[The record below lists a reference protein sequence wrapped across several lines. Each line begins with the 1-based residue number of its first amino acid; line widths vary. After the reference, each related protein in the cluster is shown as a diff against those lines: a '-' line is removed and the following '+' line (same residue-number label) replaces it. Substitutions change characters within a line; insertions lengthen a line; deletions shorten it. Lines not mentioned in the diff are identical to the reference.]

1 MSVAGCLQM
10 HGGGMRDWLDAH
22 DLRTA
27 WAECPRGDW
36 MLSLAISAGV
46 DQRLIV
52 RAAGTCAH
60 LALSAVPTDELRPL
74 RCLRVLE
81 AWVDGNADAEMVRE
95 AKLEAERARISFA
108 MAPARNPAAA
118 LACAAVVCAA
128 SLVRP
133 LALRDQ
139 LATADGVTSGAW
151 AAFGDP
157 QNPARAAVKAECA
170 RIIRCLIPIEAV
182 EAAMEAN
189 P

>member
-1 MSVAGCLQM
+1 MSAALL
-10 HGGGMRDWLDAH
+10 HGR
-22 DLRTA
+22 DLRAT
-27 WAECPRGDW
+27 WAECSRGDW
-36 MLSLAISAGV
+36 LLRLAIDAGV

-60 LALSAVPTDELRPL
+60 LALSAVPADELRPL

-81 AWVDGNADAEMVRE
+81 AWCDGNADAGMVRE
-95 AKLEAERARISFA
+95 AKLEADRARMAFA
-108 MAPARNPAAA
+108 AAHNRNPAAA

-133 LALRDQ
+133 LSVREQ

-157 QNPARAAVKAECA
+157 NNPARAAVKAECA
-170 RIIRCLIPIEAV
+170 RIIRCLIPVEAV
-182 EAAMEAN
+182 ETAMEAT